1 MSDILSNIF
10 LILLGAVLL
19 VGMFYVFF
27 KVLFSKNAYET
38 TLKSEKNPKK
48 SKDRNLKPKFIGRT

>member
-10 LILLGAVLL
+10 LIVLGGVLL

-27 KVLFSKNAYET
+27 KVLFSKNIYEKT
-38 TLKSEKNPKK
+38 SNTEQKPTKPT
-48 SKDRNLKPKFIGRT
+48 DRKLKPKFIGRT

>member
-27 KVLFSKNAYET
+27 KVLFSKNTYDT
-38 TLKSEKNPKK
+38 TLKNEKNPAKPR
-48 SKDRNLKPKFIGRT
+48 DQNLKPKFIGRT